1 MLHVLHKFIDTTV
14 AATFEVVN
22 LTMIQ
27 SSEGDPT
34 ELPEAR
40 LKGFRSGSG
49 TGREDEHQHRNQ
61 RGD

>member
-40 LKGFRSGSG
+40 LKGFRSGSD
-49 TGREDEHQHRNQ
+49 TGRED
-61 RGD
+61 